1 MTYRMLL
8 DCFAIIFMFGKS
20 KNFLG
25 LCTNIWALV
34 DNKLSM
40 QNNILR
46 FCDFVA
52 KLEFKMINNQLHMSM
67 LLMIFKFIRKF
78 FGNPRLYYDKNIHTM
93 GKYCLKKIFM
103 NVHNL
108 QQNNFQIEEQ
118 QPYAVEISINWIGV
132 MKEFQAVI
140 VMNFGDFDQAQKFK
154 IYEPYLQQILHDL
167 QKWKVYSNAQ
177 KQVLS
182 LTDLVIDMGEILKVV
197 E

>member
-78 FGNPRLYYDKNIHTM
+78 FGNPRLYYDKNIHT
-93 GKYCLKKIFM
+93 I
-103 NVHNL
+103 
-108 QQNNFQIEEQ
+108 
-118 QPYAVEISINWIGV
+118 
-132 MKEFQAVI
+132 
-140 VMNFGDFDQAQKFK
+140 
-154 IYEPYLQQILHDL
+154 
-167 QKWKVYSNAQ
+167 
-177 KQVLS
+177 
-182 LTDLVIDMGEILKVV
+182 
-197 E
+197 